1 MTPNSSTFHLIREA
15 AAMLYE
21 CGDLPPEEADA
32 RLSEWIDASTDK
44 AAALQAVIARSEAE
58 SAFLDGEAR
67 AIAAAAKRCDATVT
81 RCKGML
87 VQLLRAQVEL
97 GGPGKVT
104 GPGWSAGLTSSKAVV
119 VLSEGLLPAA
129 YIRVKTTR
137 EPDKLAI
144 KAAIEGGAE
153 VPGAALEERF
163 SATIRRAK

>member
-1 MTPNSSTFHLIREA
+1 MSTTYTLIREA

-58 SAFLDGEAR
+58 GAFLDGEAR
-67 AIAAAAKRCDATVT
+67 AIAAAAKRCDATAA
-81 RCKGML
+81 RCKGLL
-87 VQLLRAQVEL
+87 VQILRSQVDL
-97 GGPGKVT
+97 GGPGKVS

-119 VLSEGLLPAA
+119 VLSEGMLPGE
-129 YIRVKTTR
+129 YFRVKTTR
-137 EPDKLAI
+137 EPDKAAI
-144 KAAIEGGAE
+144 KEAIEGGAE
-153 VPGAALEERF
+153 VPGAALEDRY

>member
-1 MTPNSSTFHLIREA
+1 MSTTYTLIREA
-15 AAMLYE
+15 AAMLSE
-21 CGDLPPEEADA
+21 CGDLPPEEAEA
-32 RLSEWIDASTDK
+32 RLSEWIDASGDK

-58 SAFLDGEAR
+58 SAYLSGESR
-67 AIAAAAKRCDATVT
+67 TIAAAAKRCEATAE
-81 RCKGML
+81 RCKALL

-97 GGPGKVT
+97 GGPGKVS
-104 GPGWSAGLTSSKAVV
+104 GPGWSAGLTSSRAVV

-129 YIRVKTTR
+129 YIRVKTTS

-153 VPGAALEERF
+153 VPGAALEERY

>member
-1 MTPNSSTFHLIREA
+1 MSTTYTLIREA

-58 SAFLDGEAR
+58 GAFLDGEAR
-67 AIAAAAKRCDATVT
+67 AIAAAAKRCDATAA
-81 RCKGML
+81 RCKGLL
-87 VQLLRAQVEL
+87 VQLLRSQVDL
-97 GGPGKVT
+97 GGPGKVS

-119 VLSEGLLPAA
+119 VLSEGMLPGE
-129 YIRVKTTR
+129 YFRVKTTR
-137 EPDKLAI
+137 EPDKAAI
-144 KAAIEGGAE
+144 KEAIEGGAE
-153 VPGAALEERF
+153 VPGAALEDRY

>member
-1 MTPNSSTFHLIREA
+1 MTSNPSTFHLIREA
-15 AAMLYE
+15 AAMLFE

-32 RLSEWIDASTDK
+32 RLSEWVDASGDK

-58 SAFLDGEAR
+58 SAFLSGESR
-67 AIAAAAKRCDATVT
+67 AIAAAAKRCDATAE
-81 RCKGML
+81 RCKGLL
-87 VQLLRAQVEL
+87 VQLLRSQVEL

-137 EPDKLAI
+137 EPDKAAI
-144 KAAIEGGAE
+144 KEAIEGGAE
-153 VPGAALEERF
+153 VPGATLEERY

>member
-1 MTPNSSTFHLIREA
+1 MSSTFHLIREA

-21 CGDLPPEEADA
+21 CGDLPLEEADV

-44 AAALQAVIARSEAE
+44 AAALQAVIARSETE
-58 SAFLDGEAR
+58 SAFLGSEAR
-67 AIAAAAKRCDATVT
+67 SIAAAAKRCDATAE
-81 RCKGML
+81 RCKGLL
-87 VQLLRAQVEL
+87 VQLLRSQVEL

-119 VLSEGLLPAA
+119 VLSEGLVPAK

-137 EPDKLAI
+137 EPDKAAI
-144 KAAIEGGAE
+144 KEAIEGGAE
-153 VPGAALEERF
+153 VPGATLEERF

>member
-1 MTPNSSTFHLIREA
+1 MTPNPSTFHLIREA
-15 AAMLYE
+15 AAMLSE
-21 CGDLPPEEADA
+21 CGDLSPEEADA
-32 RLSEWIDASTDK
+32 RLTTWIDASTDK

-81 RCKGML
+81 RCKALL
-87 VQLLRAQVEL
+87 VQLLRSQVEL

-119 VLSEGLLPAA
+119 VLSEGLVPAK

-137 EPDKLAI
+137 EPDKAAI
-144 KAAIEGGAE
+144 KEAIEGGAE
-153 VPGAALEERF
+153 VPGATLEERF

>member
-1 MTPNSSTFHLIREA
+1 VSTTYTLIREA

-58 SAFLDGEAR
+58 GAFLDGEAR
-67 AIAAAAKRCDATVT
+67 AIAAAAKRCDATAA
-81 RCKGML
+81 RCKGLL
-87 VQLLRAQVEL
+87 VQLLRSQVDL
-97 GGPGKVT
+97 GGPGKVS

-119 VLSEGLLPAA
+119 VLSEGMLPGE
-129 YIRVKTTR
+129 YFRVKTTR
-137 EPDKLAI
+137 EPDKAAI
-144 KAAIEGGAE
+144 KEAIEGGAE
-153 VPGAALEERF
+153 VPGAALEDRY

>member
-1 MTPNSSTFHLIREA
+1 MSTTYTLIREA
-15 AAMLYE
+15 AALLYE

-58 SAFLDGEAR
+58 SAFLGSESR
-67 AIAAAAKRCDATVT
+67 AIAAAAKRCDATAD
-81 RCKGML
+81 RCRALL
-87 VQLLRAQVEL
+87 VQLLRSQVEL

-104 GPGWSAGLTSSKAVV
+104 GPGWSAGLTSSRAVV
-119 VLSEGLLPAA
+119 VLSEGLLPPD

-137 EPDKLAI
+137 EPDKAAI
-144 KAAIEGGAE
+144 KEAIEGGAE
-153 VPGAALEERF
+153 VPGATLEERF